1 MVLCCY
7 QQFSS
12 AQQIQVGGGVVIS
25 RKKIPRV
32 AHKQGQG
39 HPNKGNRIICIVP
52 IKTPPGWVRSLLFG
66 EAVPGHILRWLM
78 LERPPLGA
86 LGEGELF
93 GIARDAIPAMPE
105 DQPCSPWQAGDVLG
119 APRGAGCRGT
129 ICLHPWASLPLQKFN
144 NEKRQKKENRKTRHF
159 CASSSPATGSSFMCI
174 YQQCCFMSSS
184 PTGIIFF

>member
-1 MVLCCY
+1 MLSQGKEFHGLHINRARAILTKVMDY
-7 QQFSS
+7 VHR
-12 AQQIQVGGGVVIS
+12 AN
-25 RKKIPRV
+25 KNAPRV
-32 AHKQGQG
+32 GEISPFWRGCSRAH
-39 HPNKGNRIICIVP
+39 P
-52 IKTPPGWVRSLLFG
+52 
-66 EAVPGHILRWLM
+66 AVADAGTA
-78 LERPPLGA
+78 PLGTR
-86 LGEGELF
+86 GEGELF

-159 CASSSPATGSSFMCI
+159 CASSSPATGSSFVCI

-184 PTGIIFF
+184 PTGIIFLKIPFPM